1 MRVLLTS
8 HQFLPKFSFGTEK
21 LTFECGR
28 ELSKRGHEVQV
39 MTSEPASEE
48 LPHGVQKDY
57 VYVGLKVRAFGMSLG
72 TTADPLRYEFD
83 NPEMADRMRALIIKT
98 APDLLHVWH
107 AGRLSGSIIAA
118 AREMGVPVVFTA
130 TDFWSV
136 CRVIHLRRADTGELC
151 TGPNRA
157 GTNCLR
163 CYIARTHVSQEMK
176 DHYLNKSDAELTAY
190 VNLAKSPVLK
200 NSRYGKRI
208 RTVVERIPFLK
219 DTINSADRVIAPTRL
234 TRDMLLKNGV
244 KPNLLRVSRYGIE
257 TSHISSVPQS
267 PENPETVRF
276 GFMGGLVRHKGVH
289 NLVKAFRLN
298 PRDMKAEL
306 KIYGDPERA
315 PEYFS
320 EIEDLAGDDP
330 RIIFPGAFEGAKVGE
345 VLPEIDVLVVP
356 SAWYENTPLVVYE
369 AFASG
374 TPVVATD
381 LGGLSEVIEHGKNG
395 LLFAVDDVE
404 DMSAQLTRFLEEPDL
419 ISRLREGIE
428 PVRTVAESAD
438 DLEQVYREVIEA
450 RRSRKPERRGAGG
463 PLRSSGRTPPAAE
476 R

>member
-1 MRVLLTS
+1 
-8 HQFLPKFSFGTEK
+8 
-21 LTFECGR
+21 
-28 ELSKRGHEVQV
+28 
-39 MTSEPASEE
+39 
-48 LPHGVQKDY
+48 
-57 VYVGLKVRAFGMSLG
+57 
-72 TTADPLRYEFD
+72 
-83 NPEMADRMRALIIKT
+83 
-98 APDLLHVWH
+98 
-107 AGRLSGSIIAA
+107 
-118 AREMGVPVVFTA
+118 
-130 TDFWSV
+130 
-136 CRVIHLRRADTGELC
+136 
-151 TGPNRA
+151 
-157 GTNCLR
+157 
-163 CYIARTHVSQEMK
+163 
-176 DHYLNKSDAELTAY
+176 
-190 VNLAKSPVLK
+190 
-200 NSRYGKRI
+200 
-208 RTVVERIPFLK
+208 
-219 DTINSADRVIAPTRL
+219 VIAPTRL
-234 TRDMLLKNGV
+234 TRDMLLRNGI

-257 TSHISSVPQS
+257 TSRISSVPQS

-374 TPVVATD
+374 TPVVATN

-404 DMSAQLTRFLEEPDL
+404 DMSTQLTRFLEEPDL

-450 RRSRKPERRGAGG
+450 RRSRKPERRG